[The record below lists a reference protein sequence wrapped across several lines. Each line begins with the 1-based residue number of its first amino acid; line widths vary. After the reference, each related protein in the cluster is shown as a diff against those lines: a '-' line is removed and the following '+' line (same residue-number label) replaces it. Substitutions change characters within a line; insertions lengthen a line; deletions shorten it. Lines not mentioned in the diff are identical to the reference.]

1 MNLRG
6 FPGDLKH
13 THTHTPSLKKKDQM
27 EQMLQFQE
35 RFSVEILMGF
45 RRHLVSGFDR
55 FLIDF
60 HPTIRDRRKK

>member
-1 MNLRG
+1 
-6 FPGDLKH
+6 
-13 THTHTPSLKKKDQM
+13 M